1 MITEEIKKIIKN
13 ALNEDLDNGDVTTNW
28 IIPKEMQ
35 LKGTLLSKSDG
46 IIAGT
51 DIFIS
56 TLKMIDKNVQVDLL
70 VSDGDK
76 VKKGTIIAKVSG
88 TGRALLSGERVA
100 LNLLQ
105 RMSGIATQTYKYVN
119 AIKGTKAIILDTRK
133 TVPGL
138 RILDKLAVK
147 TGGGQNHRFGLYD
160 MVLIKDNHISA
171 AGNISSAVEKVRDK
185 NKNNLK
191 IEVEVKNHKELKEAI
206 ELKVDRIL
214 LDNMSV
220 EEMREAVKITNG
232 QIPLEASGNITLE
245 NVRAIAETGV
255 DFISSGMLT
264 HSVKALD
271 ISFLIEE

>member
-1 MITEEIKKIIKN
+1 
-13 ALNEDLDNGDVTTNW
+13 
-28 IIPKEMQ
+28 
-35 LKGTLLSKSDG
+35 
-46 IIAGT
+46 
-51 DIFIS
+51 
-56 TLKMIDKNVQVDLL
+56 
-70 VSDGDK
+70 
-76 VKKGTIIAKVSG
+76 
-88 TGRALLSGERVA
+88 
-100 LNLLQ
+100 
-105 RMSGIATQTYKYVN
+105 
-119 AIKGTKAIILDTRK
+119 
-133 TVPGL
+133 L